1 MRFTGALL
9 AVGFVTCSFGRADAE
24 PVFADS
30 LCPEAS
36 QYVTAAGKL
45 HRDDSPQHIY
55 EAAQPVVNA
64 YEVCSKRMLSNGSH
78 EPQHYADTRA
88 AQFAVLASRALIAM
102 NRLDDAKREL
112 SHWRPYVQQVVDWT
126 AEAETSKSGHAGF
139 DPSTNGA
146 DNRRQ
151 SLYHD
156 SAKDV
161 VAAIDTEL
169 ARIDALNRDT
179 ARPQAQPPASPA
191 PHSRGVS

>member
-1 MRFTGALL
+1 M
-9 AVGFVTCSFGRADAE
+9 S
-24 PVFADS
+24 
-30 LCPEAS
+30 
-36 QYVTAAGKL
+36 AAGKL
-45 HRDDSPQHIY
+45 RRDDSPQHVY
-55 EAAQPVVNA
+55 DVAQPVVNA

-156 SAKDV
+156 SAKDI

-169 ARIDALNRDT
+169 ARIDALNRDAT
-179 ARPQAQPPASPA
+179 RPQAQPASPA
-191 PHSRGVS
+191 PHVRGVS

>member
-9 AVGFVTCSFGRADAE
+9 VLGFVACSFGRANAQ

-36 QYVTAAGKL
+36 QYVIAAAKL
-45 HRDDSPQHIY
+45 RRDDPPQRIY
-55 EAAQPVVNA
+55 ETAQPVVNA

-88 AQFAVLASRALIAM
+88 SQFAVLASRALIAM

-112 SHWRPYVQQVVDWT
+112 SHWRPYAQQVVDWT
-126 AEAETSKSGHAGF
+126 AEAETSKSGHAGA
-139 DPSTNGA
+139 DPNSNGA

-156 SAKDV
+156 SAKDI

-169 ARIDALNRDT
+169 ARIDAMSRDV
-179 ARPQAQPPASPA
+179 ARPQANASPA
-191 PHSRGVS
+191 PHR

>member
-9 AVGFVTCSFGRADAE
+9 ALGFVACSFGRADAE
-24 PVFADS
+24 PAFADS

-36 QYVTAAGKL
+36 QYVIAAGKL
-45 HRDDSPQHIY
+45 RRDDSPQHVY
-55 EAAQPVVNA
+55 ETTQPVVNA
-64 YEVCSKRMLSNGSH
+64 YEVCSKRMLSNGYH

-112 SHWRPYVQQVVDWT
+112 THWRPYVQQVVDWN

-139 DPSTNGA
+139 DPNTNGA

-156 SAKDV
+156 SAKDI
-161 VAAIDTEL
+161 VAAIDGEL
-169 ARIDALNRDT
+169 ARIDAISHDV
-179 ARPQAQPPASPA
+179 ARPQANASPA
-191 PHSRGVS
+191 PHR